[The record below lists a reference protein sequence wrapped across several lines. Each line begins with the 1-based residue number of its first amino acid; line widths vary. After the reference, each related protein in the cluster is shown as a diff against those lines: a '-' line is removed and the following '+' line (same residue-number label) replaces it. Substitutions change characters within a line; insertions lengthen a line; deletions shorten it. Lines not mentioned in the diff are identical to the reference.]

1 MEKRKEIGKGEGKGG
16 GKRGEG
22 EEGRRERGRRSGF
35 GSPQHNLGVGGDLG
49 RHPGGE
55 TEGRGEMG
63 AWVGRERHG
72 RVRREGKEESTRRL
86 PRPERKE
93 ENQESVGD
101 RRGHWKDTG
110 RG

>member
-1 MEKRKEIGKGEGKGG
+1 MGVLSTTLGWGGTSGDIQGE
-16 GKRGEG
+16 RLRAE
-22 EEGRRERGRRSGF
+22 
-35 GSPQHNLGVGGDLG
+35 
-49 RHPGGE
+49 
-55 TEGRGEMG
+55 GEMG
-63 AWVGRERHG
+63 AWVGCERHG
-72 RVRREGKEESTRRL
+72 RVRREGKEESTRCL